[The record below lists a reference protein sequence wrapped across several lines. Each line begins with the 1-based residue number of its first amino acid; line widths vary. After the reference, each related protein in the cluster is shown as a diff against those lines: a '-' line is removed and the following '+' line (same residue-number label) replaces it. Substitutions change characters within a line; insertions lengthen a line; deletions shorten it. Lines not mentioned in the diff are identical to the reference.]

1 MKTMSPYSV
10 IIIKSV
16 SVIIAGYTIMT
27 QNQDTTVLLV
37 EDNDDNAYMLS
48 RRLKRRGFNIVT
60 ATDGEAGV
68 NMARELRPDIILM
81 DLNLPILDGWS
92 AIKLLSSDTATQSI
106 PVIAVSSHVLPEER
120 EKALQAGCTDYET
133 KPIDF
138 ERLLLRIHNC
148 INK

>member
-1 MKTMSPYSV
+1 M
-10 IIIKSV
+10 
-16 SVIIAGYTIMT
+16 A
-27 QNQDTTVLLV
+27 QNQDTTVLYI

-48 RRLKRRGFNIVT
+48 RRLKRRGFDVVI

-68 NMARELRPDIILM
+68 NMARELCPDIILM

-92 AIKLLSSDTATQSI
+92 VIKLLRSEAATKTI
-106 PVIAVSSHVLPEER
+106 PIIAVSSHVLPEEL
-120 EKALQAGCTDYET
+120 EKAIQAGCTDYET

-138 ERLLLRIHNC
+138 ERLLLRINNC